1 MENLFIYMSKDHF
14 STYQKERWVVIWS
27 LSFYFLYFMTLHLF
41 LVRSLLKFIW
51 YKNGPFLWEPQTGNN
66 CSSPHNYKRR
76 MHILTKRIQIIYS
89 SKYAIANM
97 ICCNCTK
104 FSINENIKYKFCN
117 PSWIFLDQ
125 IRYKNSFLW
134 SICFFARQRIG
145 QEDDTPASEVSTQ
158 S

>member
-1 MENLFIYMSKDHF
+1 MSKDHF

-41 LVRSLLKFIW
+41 FVRSLLKFIW

-66 CSSPHNYKRR
+66 CSSPHNYKKDAY
-76 MHILTKRIQIIYS
+76 IIQRIQI
-89 SKYAIANM
+89 IANM
-97 ICCNCTK
+97 ICCNYTNV
-104 FSINENIKYKFCN
+104 SIYKFCN

-125 IRYKNSFLW
+125 IKYKNSFLW
-134 SICFFARQRIG
+134 SICFFARQWIG